1 MDSLGTLLMAL
12 SGLSTRTVLTAE
24 KLTFCR
30 LREYSSIL
38 QPRERKKEQRK
49 TSEKNK
55 KTAASSGKKNT
66 ANVRVIICSQ
76 LRAACTTCSSSEEW

>member
-12 SGLSTRTVLTAE
+12 RGLSTRTVLTAE

-38 QPRERKKEQRK
+38 QPQERKKQLCK
-49 TSEKNK
+49 KNK
-55 KTAASSGKKNT
+55 KTAATSGNKNK
-66 ANVRVIICSQ
+66 ANVRAIICSQ
-76 LRAACTTCSSSEEW
+76 LRAACITFSSSEEW